1 MKNWRLISFSNLDY
15 KIISKAFTAWL
26 KDVLP
31 DLIFL
36 QQTSYVADPPIGE
49 STRLISD
56 FLEISNKSKINRYLV
71 TVDIEKKFNS
81 LDHDFVITAIEKF
94 GFKSSFI
101 DWIKIFLKEQE
112 SCVMN
117 GCVATQDFKLRRS
130 ASQGDRKSTYLF
142 ILSFVY
148 FDKKALNMLQT

>member
-1 MKNWRLISFSNLDY
+1 MNLDY

-36 QQTSYVADPPIGE
+36 QQTVYVANPPIGE

-56 FLEISNKSKINRYLV
+56 FLEIFNKSKINRYLV
-71 TVDIEKKFNS
+71 TADIEKKFNS

-117 GCVATQDFKLRRS
+117 GYVARRP
-130 ASQGDRKSTYLF
+130 
-142 ILSFVY
+142 
-148 FDKKALNMLQT
+148 